1 MTIIDKIKNSVES
14 ITGMQFIYES
24 PQTINTRLDN
34 MPMPCV
40 FMNIIDQGVAID
52 DNGIIREQMT
62 IQVMFCDLCDLDF
75 DGIDAEKIIDRLKKI
90 AFSWVAKSMASTE
103 FKVKAILGTNRYYAD
118 NDAIVCAFS
127 VSLQIEEI
135 DGVSKCTL
143 I

>member
-34 MPMPCV
+34 MPMPCA

-75 DGIDAEKIIDRLKKI
+75 DGIDAEKILDRLKKT
-90 AFSWVAKSMASTE
+90 AFFWLAKSMSSTE

-135 DGVSKCTL
+135 DGISKCTNL
-143 I
+143 

>member
-14 ITGMQFIYES
+14 VTGMQFVYES

-34 MPMPCV
+34 MPMPCA

-62 IQVMFCDLCDLDF
+62 IQVMFCDLCELDF
-75 DGIDAEKIIDRLKKI
+75 DGIDAEKILDRLKKI
-90 AFSWVAKSMASTE
+90 AFSWVANAMSSNE
-103 FKVKAILGTNRYYAD
+103 FKDKEILGTNRYYAD

-135 DGVSKCTL
+135 DGISKCTL

>member
-14 ITGMQFIYES
+14 VTGMQFIYES

-34 MPMPCV
+34 MPMPCA

-62 IQVMFCDLCDLDF
+62 IQVMFCDLCELDF
-75 DGIDAEKIIDRLKKI
+75 DGIDAEKILDRLKKT

-135 DGVSKCTL
+135 DGVSKCTNL
-143 I
+143 

>member
-34 MPMPCV
+34 MPMPCA

-62 IQVMFCDLCDLDF
+62 IQVMFCDLCELDF
-75 DGIDAEKIIDRLKKI
+75 DGIDAERILDRLKKT
-90 AFSWVAKSMASTE
+90 AFFWLAKSMSSTE
-103 FKVKAILGTNRYYAD
+103 FKIKAILGTNRYYAD

-135 DGVSKCTL
+135 DGISKCTL

>member
-1 MTIIDKIKNSVES
+1 MTIIDKIKLSVES
-14 ITGMQFIYES
+14 VTGMQFIYES

-34 MPMPCV
+34 MPMPCA

-75 DGIDAEKIIDRLKKI
+75 DGIDAEKILDRLKKT
-90 AFSWVAKSMASTE
+90 AFFWLAKSMSSTE
-103 FKVKAILGTNRYYAD
+103 FKIKTILGTNRYYAD

-135 DGVSKCTL
+135 DGISKCSN

>member
-1 MTIIDKIKNSVES
+1 MTIIDKIKSSVET

-34 MPMPCV
+34 MSMPCA

-75 DGIDAEKIIDRLKKI
+75 DGIDAEKILDRLKKT
-90 AFSWVAKSMASTE
+90 AFFWLAKAMSSTE
-103 FKVKAILGTNRYYAD
+103 FKIKAILGTNRYYAD

-135 DGVSKCTL
+135 DGISKCSN

>member
-34 MPMPCV
+34 MPMPCA

-143 I
+143 L

>member
-1 MTIIDKIKNSVES
+1 MTIIDKIKNSVET
-14 ITGMQFIYES
+14 ITGMQFVYES

-34 MPMPCV
+34 MPMPCA

-62 IQVMFCDLCDLDF
+62 IQVMFCDLCELDF
-75 DGIDAEKIIDRLKKI
+75 DGIDAEKILDRLKKI
-90 AFSWVAKSMASTE
+90 AFSWVANAMSSNE
-103 FKVKAILGTNRYYAD
+103 FKVKEILGTNRYYAD

-135 DGVSKCTL
+135 DGISKCSN

>member
-14 ITGMQFIYES
+14 VTGMQFVYES

-34 MPMPCV
+34 MPMPCA

-62 IQVMFCDLCDLDF
+62 IQVMFCDLCELDF
-75 DGIDAEKIIDRLKKI
+75 DGIDAEKILDRLKKI
-90 AFSWVAKSMASTE
+90 ALSWEANAMSSTAS
-103 FKVKAILGTNRYYAD
+103 KVKEITGPTRYYAD

-135 DGVSKCTL
+135 DGVSKCTNL
-143 I
+143 

>member
-14 ITGMQFIYES
+14 VTGMQFVYES

-34 MPMPCV
+34 MPMPCA

-62 IQVMFCDLCDLDF
+62 IQVMFCDLCELDF
-75 DGIDAEKIIDRLKKI
+75 DGIDAEKILDRLKKI
-90 AFSWVAKSMASTE
+90 AFSWVANAMSSTE
-103 FKVKAILGTNRYYAD
+103 FKFKEILGTNRYYAD

-135 DGVSKCTL
+135 DGVSKCTNL
-143 I
+143 

>member
-1 MTIIDKIKNSVES
+1 MTIIDKIKSSVET

-34 MPMPCV
+34 MPMPCC

-75 DGIDAEKIIDRLKKI
+75 DGIDAERILDRLKKT
-90 AFSWVAKSMASTE
+90 AFFWLAKAMGSTE
-103 FKVKAILGTNRYYAD
+103 FKVKEILGTNRYYAD

-135 DGVSKCTL
+135 DGISKCSN

>member
-62 IQVMFCDLCDLDF
+62 IQVMFCDLCELDF
-75 DGIDAEKIIDRLKKI
+75 DGIDAERILDRLKKI
-90 AFSWVAKSMASTE
+90 AFSWVAKSMSSTE

-143 I
+143 L

>member
-1 MTIIDKIKNSVES
+1 MTIIDKIKSSVET

-34 MPMPCV
+34 MPMPCA

-62 IQVMFCDLCDLDF
+62 IQVMFCDLCELDF
-75 DGIDAEKIIDRLKKI
+75 DGIDAERILDRLKKT
-90 AFSWVAKSMASTE
+90 AFFWIAKSMSSTE
-103 FKVKAILGTNRYYAD
+103 FKIKAILGTNRYYAD

-135 DGVSKCTL
+135 DGISK
-143 I
+143 

>member
-34 MPMPCV
+34 MPMPCA

-75 DGIDAEKIIDRLKKI
+75 DGIDAEKILDRLKKI
-90 AFSWVAKSMASTE
+90 AFSWVAKSMSSTE

-143 I
+143 L

>member
-34 MPMPCV
+34 MPMPCA

-90 AFSWVAKSMASTE
+90 AFSWVAKSMSSNE

-143 I
+143 L

>member
-14 ITGMQFIYES
+14 VTGMQFVYES

-34 MPMPCV
+34 MPMPCA

-62 IQVMFCDLCDLDF
+62 IQIMFCDLCELDF
-75 DGIDAEKIIDRLKKI
+75 DGIDAEKILDRLKKT
-90 AFSWVAKSMASTE
+90 AFFWLAKSMSSTE
-103 FKVKAILGTNRYYAD
+103 FKIKAILGTNRYYAD

-143 I
+143 L

>member
-1 MTIIDKIKNSVES
+1 MTIIDKIKSSVET

-34 MPMPCV
+34 MPMPCA

-62 IQVMFCDLCDLDF
+62 IQVMFCDLCELDF
-75 DGIDAEKIIDRLKKI
+75 DGIDAEKILDRLKKT
-90 AFSWVAKSMASTE
+90 AFFWLAKSMSSTE
-103 FKVKAILGTNRYYAD
+103 FKIKAILGTNRYYAD

-135 DGVSKCTL
+135 DGISKCSN

>member
-34 MPMPCV
+34 MPMPCA

-75 DGIDAEKIIDRLKKI
+75 DGIDAEKILDRLKKT
-90 AFSWVAKSMASTE
+90 AFFWLAKAMASNE
-103 FKVKAILGTNRYYAD
+103 FKIKAILGTNRYYAD

>member
-14 ITGMQFIYES
+14 VTGMQFIYES

-34 MPMPCV
+34 MPMPCA

-75 DGIDAEKIIDRLKKI
+75 DGIDAERIIDRLKKI
-90 AFSWVAKSMASTE
+90 AFSWVAKSMGSNE